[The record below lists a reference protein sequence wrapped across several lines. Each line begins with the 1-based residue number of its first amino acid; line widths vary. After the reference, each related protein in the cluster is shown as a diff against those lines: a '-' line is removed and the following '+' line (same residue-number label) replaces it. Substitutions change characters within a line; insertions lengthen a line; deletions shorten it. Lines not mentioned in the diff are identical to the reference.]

1 MGNNNRRHQLT
12 LTHLFDA
19 GDEMSFGGKPNTD
32 VNTTILG
39 NGWPD
44 LSTDE
49 FRNIRRIPTVFDNDS
64 MEMAIRIASK
74 AVKKQLVSLLD
85 EAGQP
90 PQLDEDETAI
100 YKRAVYGRAH
110 GDLLP
115 EFATQDR
122 RKEANNA
129 ATDEGDQQDR
139 FFTQSTRDTRQL
151 LGLGRASV
159 GVI

>member
-1 MGNNNRRHQLT
+1 
-12 LTHLFDA
+12 
-19 GDEMSFGGKPNTD
+19 MSFGGKPNTD
-32 VNTTILG
+32 DNTEIAG
-39 NGWPD
+39 AGWPN

-49 FRNIRRIPTVFDNDS
+49 FRQVRRIPTTFDNGS
-64 MEMAIRIASK
+64 MAMAIRIAAK
-74 AVKKQLVSLLD
+74 AVKTELADLLD
-85 EAGQP
+85 EEGQP
-90 PQLDEDETAI
+90 PQLDEDDTAI

-129 ATDEGDQQDR
+129 ATDEPEQQDK
-139 FFTQSTRDTRQL
+139 FLAQSSRDIRQL

>member
-1 MGNNNRRHQLT
+1 
-12 LTHLFDA
+12 
-19 GDEMSFGGKPNTD
+19 MSFGGKSNTD
-32 VNTTILG
+32 VNTNVPG

-44 LSTDE
+44 LSTEE
-49 FRNIRRIPTVFDNDS
+49 FRRVRRIPTVFDNDS

-85 EAGQP
+85 AEGQP
-90 PQLDEDETAI
+90 PQLDNDDTAI

-122 RKEANNA
+122 RKEANNL
-129 ATDEGDQQDR
+129 ATDSQEQQNN
-139 FFTQSTRDTRQL
+139 FIAQSNRDTRLL

>member
-1 MGNNNRRHQLT
+1 
-12 LTHLFDA
+12 
-19 GDEMSFGGKPNTD
+19 MSFGGKSNTD
-32 VNTTILG
+32 VNTNIPG

-44 LSTDE
+44 LSTEE
-49 FRNIRRIPTVFDNDS
+49 FRRVRRIPTVFDNDS

-74 AVKKQLVSLLD
+74 AVKKQLVSLLNA
-85 EAGQP
+85 EGQP
-90 PQLDEDETAI
+90 PKLDDDDTAI

-122 RKEANNA
+122 RKEANNL
-129 ATDEGDQQDR
+129 ATDSQEQQDD
-139 FFTQSTRDTRQL
+139 FIAQSNRDTRLL

>member
-1 MGNNNRRHQLT
+1 
-12 LTHLFDA
+12 
-19 GDEMSFGGKPNTD
+19 MSFGGKSNTD
-32 VNTTILG
+32 VNTNIPG

-44 LSTDE
+44 LSTEE
-49 FRNIRRIPTVFDNDS
+49 FRRVRRIPTVFDNDS

-85 EAGQP
+85 VEGQP
-90 PQLDEDETAI
+90 PQLDNDDTAI

-122 RKEANNA
+122 RKEANNL
-129 ATDEGDQQDR
+129 ATDSQEQQDD
-139 FFTQSTRDTRQL
+139 FIAQSNRDTRLL